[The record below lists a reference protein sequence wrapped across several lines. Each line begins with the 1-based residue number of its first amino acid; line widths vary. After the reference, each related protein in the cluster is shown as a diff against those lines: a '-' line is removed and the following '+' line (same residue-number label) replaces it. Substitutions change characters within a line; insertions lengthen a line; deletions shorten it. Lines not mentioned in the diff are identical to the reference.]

1 MNELHVTLIISLLAL
16 AVAILIWQSLVLAR
30 IARLLAQPTPQK
42 TPHPPS
48 TTAAPQSSDPA
59 SSQPSTPET
68 DFDRFLAEDPQRQLL
83 AKKEQAAAYR
93 EWRKQHGLT
102 WNAGR

>member
-1 MNELHVTLIISLLAL
+1 MTELHATLIISLLAL
-16 AVAILIWQSLVLAR
+16 GLAILIWQSLVLAR
-30 IARLLAQPTPQK
+30 MARLLDQPSRQK
-42 TPHPPS
+42 TSHPAS
-48 TTAAPQSSDPA
+48 TSPATQVGNSA

-68 DFDRFLAEDPQRQLL
+68 DFDRFLAEDPNRQLL

-102 WNAGR
+102 WSAGR